1 KGRARPNTGSSMVI
15 LGVDPGLRAT
25 GYAFLQGLP
34 GGVELVAHGLVRTED
49 DAPLANRLER
59 IHGALFALLEQ
70 RRPSQVAVDDLYA
83 TQRYPRT
90 AILLR
95 TDEVVVVEAGGIGYE
110 VHLPAV
116 VARALPRPADGEPQ
130 AVELHIS
137 YHATQNQPK
146 PLLIGFLHEVEQ
158 EFFERFITV
167 DGMGPTK
174 AMKAIV
180 HPIHVI
186 ADAIERKDTQFLRR
200 LPGIGERT
208 AEKVIATLHG
218 KMGKY
223 ALLRGTEVRPQP
235 VAEDFKAEVLEVLT
249 QQLGHRPVEARRMVE
264 EALRRQPGI
273 ASAEELFE
281 EVYRVEQDA
290 GVR

>member
-1 KGRARPNTGSSMVI
+1 MIAYLRGPI
-15 LGVDPGLRAT
+15 LR
-25 GYAFLQGLP
+25 
-34 GGVELVAHGLVRTED
+34 
-49 DAPLANRLER
+49 
-59 IHGALFALLEQ
+59 
-70 RRPSQVAVDDLYA
+70 
-83 TQRYPRT
+83 
-90 AILLR
+90 R

-130 AVELHIS
+130 VVELHIS

-223 ALLRGTEVRPQP
+223 ALLLGTDILENFRRVSLDFRARKVRFQLRRCSTEGVILSTNPDNFSRLSAAEGTE
-235 VAEDFKAEVLEVLT
+235 ACSK
-249 QQLGHRPVEARRMVE
+249 
-264 EALRRQPGI
+264 
-273 ASAEELFE
+273 
-281 EVYRVEQDA
+281 
-290 GVR
+290 